1 MINALIFDW
10 AGTLQNNI
18 DVYVELCGVIFK
30 KLGKTPISKEEIR
43 QNITIPYMNFWNKY
57 FPDMTL
63 EKQNKLYAETIIS
76 LDKSQLYDGVKETL
90 EHLSQK
96 GIKLFVVSSEMSFT
110 LLPEAKRGNLLDLF
124 TEVIADV
131 HEKEESIK
139 EVIAKHNLDPEKTAY
154 VGDTDGDIIA
164 GKTCGVKTIAITWGM
179 QAKEPLTASNP
190 DIMIDDIKE
199 ILDLV

>member
-96 GIKLFVVSSEMSFT
+96 GIKLFVVI
-110 LLPEAKRGNLLDLF
+110 
-124 TEVIADV
+124 EVV
-131 HEKEESIK
+131 LK
-139 EVIAKHNLDPEKTAY
+139 
-154 VGDTDGDIIA
+154 
-164 GKTCGVKTIAITWGM
+164 
-179 QAKEPLTASNP
+179 
-190 DIMIDDIKE
+190 
-199 ILDLV
+199 